1 MRPPHRRPATV
12 PIVAALVLLACGR
25 DGPRPLVVGQ
35 DACDFCRMTLS
46 DLRFGGEIITPTG
59 RIRTFDS
66 VECLAGFAAA
76 AGDSLSAASVWVS
89 DFTSSTLVPA
99 ADAHFLMGGS
109 IHSPMGRQVA
119 SFRAESDTAALLAKH
134 GGKLLTWKDI
144 VALGRS
150 RAFAASH
157 ERAHELVR
165 ELVRELMHAS
175 ELLPTS

>member
-1 MRPPHRRPATV
+1 MRSARRRPASV
-12 PIVAALVLLACGR
+12 LIVATLVLLACGR

-35 DACDFCRMTLS
+35 DACEFCRMTLS
-46 DLRFGGEIITPTG
+46 DLRFGGEIVTSTG

-66 VECLAGFAAA
+66 VECLAGFVAA

-119 SFRAESDTAALLAKH
+119 SFRADSDTAALRGTY
-134 GGKLLTWKDI
+134 GGKLLTWTDI

-157 ERAHELVR
+157 ELRHDRVHDR
-165 ELVRELMHAS
+165 VHAAAR
-175 ELLPTS
+175 LPAS

>member
-1 MRPPHRRPATV
+1 MRSARRRPASV
-12 PIVAALVLLACGR
+12 LIVATLVLLACGR

-46 DLRFGGEIITPTG
+46 DLRFGGEIVTSTG

-66 VECLAGFAAA
+66 VECLAGFVAA
-76 AGDSLSAASVWVS
+76 AGDSLTAASVWVS
-89 DFTSSTLVPA
+89 DFTSSTLVAA

-119 SFRAESDTAALLAKH
+119 SFRADSDTAALLAKH

-165 ELVRELMHAS
+165 ELVRAS